1 MPPPPAADGLHSYS
15 FAAAA
20 HFSSHAARLRP
31 LLSQLLRAIPD
42 SPPPPPP
49 VATALRGLAADLEA
63 AEEVLREYRERSK
76 IYVLVHC
83 RQLCGS
89 LRERA
94 AAMAAWLVL
103 LEAEQELVG
112 YPDLKK
118 KMADL
123 AYDLHQSDFKVNSSI
138 SLVLLLLLFFILF
151 SCE

>member
-1 MPPPPAADGLHSYS
+1 MPPPTADGLYSYS

-20 HFSSHAARLRP
+20 HFSAHAVRLRP
-31 LLSQLLRAIPD
+31 LLAPLRRAIPD
-42 SPPPPPP
+42 SPPPPPA

-76 IYVLVHC
+76 IYVLLHC
-83 RQLCGS
+83 RPLCGS

-123 AYDLHQSDFKVNSSI
+123 AYDLQRSEFKVNNSSI
-138 SLVLLLLLFFILF
+138 LLLSFFYI
-151 SCE
+151 